1 MGTVMRRLKM
11 RFGLVISSV
20 IRPAA
25 AVGIMAATLSTAGLG
40 WTDWD
45 GDNAAL
51 GVSLAG
57 AVGLGAVVYLGSL
70 TALWFAMG
78 RPAGAEADAVSA
90 IGRLTRAR

>member
-1 MGTVMRRLKM
+1 VVVG
-11 RFGLVISSV
+11 SV
-20 IRPAA
+20 IRPVA
-25 AVGIMAATLSTAGLG
+25 AVGIMAATLTAAGLG

-57 AVGLGAVVYLGSL
+57 AVGLGAMVYLGSL

-78 RPAGAEADAVSA
+78 RPAGAEADAMSA
-90 IGRLTRAR
+90 IGRLRHAR